1 MLYPVWLY
9 FYLQSILICIIFLV
23 NWVLYRCIC
32 IHVFSYFYLY
42 LYFFFFFLVNCISCS
57 KLGSLSQ
64 TWWQKC
70 QAIVVFVYVV
80 IFGFLSVFVFVF
92 VLIFLFSYSV
102 NCVSCSKLGSLSQT
116 WWMVLAPG
124 GSSAK
129 PDCHWSNPLVIA
141 PWKTYSYTNIT
152 IIVISSKGNYTFYKI
167 QQHALKIQEIQARL
181 QLIKSIGDCALEN
194 LFLYQTIIIIIDH
207 HHIFQGEIHLLRNT
221 ETCFENTRLPLIKSI
236 GDCALENLFLYHH
249 HHPQMFDFSPL
260 CIFKCFCKAPI

>member
-64 TWWQKC
+64 TWWQQC

-92 VLIFLFSYSV
+92 VFIFLFSSSV

-141 PWKTYSYTNIT
+141 PWKTYSYT
-152 IIVISSKGNYTFYKI
+152 
-167 QQHALKIQEIQARL
+167 
-181 QLIKSIGDCALEN
+181 
-194 LFLYQTIIIIIDH
+194 TIIIH
-207 HHIFQGEIHLLRNT
+207 KCLTFLH
-221 ETCFENTRLPLIKSI
+221 
-236 GDCALENLFLYHH
+236 CA
-249 HHPQMFDFSPL
+249 FSNVSARRPY
-260 CIFKCFCKAPI
+260 KRMH